1 MDHHVLYMLFL
12 LKSMFKRVK
21 SIAITQ
27 HPQPQLRVEP
37 KYM

>member
-12 LKSMFKRVK
+12 LKSMFK